1 MSPPE
6 KLPASFMRRAR
17 IEKPNKC
24 YPTFPNP
31 STSATA
37 RSYASPSHLPLLG
50 HPLRRPRKRIVLS
63 LARVV
68 MIIHR
73 MLPVVKNQYRV
84 VMQHV
89 VKNQYRVVM

>member
-1 MSPPE
+1 M
-6 KLPASFMRRAR
+6 
-17 IEKPNKC
+17 
-24 YPTFPNP
+24 
-31 STSATA
+31 
-37 RSYASPSHLPLLG
+37 
-50 HPLRRPRKRIVLS
+50 LS